1 MKPEIKKRWIEA
13 LRSGKYNQGRG
24 YLCKDDSFC
33 CLGVLC
39 ELAMEDGVIP
49 RSAPRRVRSGSSQ
62 VGGVVTYG
70 GRGSDYMPP
79 EEVYKWAGA
88 SRYELGISIKSF
100 EQVRED
106 SKDRLAP
113 WTQADHVPSLSELN
127 DVGCDFGLIA
137 DVIED
142 CF

>member
-13 LRSGKYNQGRG
+13 LRSGKYNQGKG
-24 YLCKDDSFC
+24 YLCKDDSYC

-39 ELAMEDGVIP
+39 ELAVEDGAISRP
-49 RSAPRRVRSGSSQ
+49 APRRVRSGSSQ
-62 VGGVVTYG
+62 VGGVVAYG
-70 GRGSDYMPP
+70 ALGSDYMPP
-79 EEVYKWAGA
+79 AEVYEWAGVG
-88 SRYELGISIKSF
+88 SCELGISIKSLD
-100 EQVRED
+100 QVRED
-106 SKDRLAP
+106 SRDRLTP